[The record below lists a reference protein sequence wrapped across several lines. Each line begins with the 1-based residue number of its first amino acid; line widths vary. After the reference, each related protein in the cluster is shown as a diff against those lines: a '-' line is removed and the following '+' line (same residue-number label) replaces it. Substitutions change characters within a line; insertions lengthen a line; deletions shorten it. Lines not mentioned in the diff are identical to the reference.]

1 MIDAIIIKFA
11 IYTFIYESIKEK
23 RIERVY
29 SIYSLKVCNRFTVNI
44 NNNLLIRNNS
54 TKELDYKIVLNSVY

>member
-29 SIYSLKVCNRFTVNI
+29 SIYSLKVCNRSTVNI